1 LAIKENRGDV
11 EYKLSVLIDDEQH
24 YVNPN
29 IIEQYCQRPDVLR
42 SFGWRCMFVFAKDW
56 LLQPGKIIETI
67 IERLKE
73 AEVLEASIPAGTAL
87 GEENFTVAAE
97 QPSLPDPVS
106 ATGAAGKQVLPGFED
121 VVFEQ
126 YIFNDAGSNKFWE
139 AGLQE
144 NKLIVRFGRVGT
156 KGQVQVKT
164 FEDTT
169 KAIKEKDKLTREK
182 LAKGYQL
189 AGTN

>member
-1 LAIKENRGDV
+1 
-11 EYKLSVLIDDEQH
+11 
-24 YVNPN
+24 
-29 IIEQYCQRPDVLR
+29 
-42 SFGWRCMFVFAKDW
+42 
-56 LLQPGKIIETI
+56 
-67 IERLKE
+67 
-73 AEVLEASIPAGTAL
+73 LE
-87 GEENFTVAAE
+87 EENFTVAPE
-97 QPSLPDPVS
+97 QPTLPDPVS

-121 VVFEQ
+121 VVFKQ